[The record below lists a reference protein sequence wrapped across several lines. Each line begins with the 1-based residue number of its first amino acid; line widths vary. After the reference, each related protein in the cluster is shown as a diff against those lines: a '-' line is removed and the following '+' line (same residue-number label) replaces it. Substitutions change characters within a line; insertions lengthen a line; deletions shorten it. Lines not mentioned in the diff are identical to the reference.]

1 MKEIDLTQGNDGTI
15 RDLLKPAALAIKD
28 GSLVVLPTMT
38 YYALCADALNPDAV
52 KRVFRAKERDA
63 SKPLIA
69 LVDSFEMAKP
79 LVNDI
84 PPSVRELEWKLGSK
98 GITYVLQASDRL
110 PEELTAGTGTVAIRF
125 ERNEVVQEIL
135 ALIGQPVTA
144 PSANIEGRE
153 PPRNV
158 DEAVAQLRD
167 WIEVAVRWYPSGA
180 VAPTTV
186 VDLSTSS
193 PVVLREG
200 TVPVAD
206 VHAVLGS

>member
-1 MKEIDLTQGNDGTI
+1 MKEIDLTQGSDEKT
-15 RDLLKPAALAIKD
+15 RDLLRPAALAIKD

-52 KRVFRAKERDA
+52 KRVFRAKERDS

-84 PPSVRELEWKLGSK
+84 PESLKELEWKLGSK

-110 PEELTAGTGTVAIRF
+110 PVELTAGTGTVAIRF

-135 ALIGQPVTA
+135 ALVGQPITA

-153 PPRNV
+153 PPGNV

-186 VDLSTSS
+186 VDLTAGT
-193 PVVLREG
+193 PAVLREG
-200 TVPVAD
+200 TVSVAD
-206 VHAVLGS
+206 VRAALGQ